1 MQFSHPEESNN
12 SNFDYNYIKKV
23 LTLMKQ
29 ISIIRLVIQYI
40 FIINLFGDVNANVI
54 FYKLGQ
60 TWASLTGTLSI
71 IAFFSGRREYVPFEW
86 QARKR
91 QKNPMWPQ
99 PRAKTHFHPLVS
111 YSYPQIWQQWH
122 ISNKKVW

>member
-40 FIINLFGDVNANVI
+40 FIINLFGDVNANII

-60 TWASLTGTLSI
+60 T
-71 IAFFSGRREYVPFEW
+71 
-86 QARKR
+86 
-91 QKNPMWPQ
+91 
-99 PRAKTHFHPLVS
+99 
-111 YSYPQIWQQWH
+111 
-122 ISNKKVW
+122 